1 MQAGK
6 QGSAQNFLLNSW
18 IIFPCMYRTHFVLS
32 FICQQT
38 LGLPPPFGHFE
49 LCCFE
54 HWWTNISLR
63 STFHHSCGYIFVIE
77 LLDHMAIPLSSCGGK
92 NLENVLFHTSCPML
106 HSYQQGREVPLS
118 LPLHQSLLLLLLKKT
133 LITVIAV
140 LLSIENREGKYSHV
154 SLRHQPGSYS
164 SLKTQPPCRSSA
176 YLRTPPRVPRLWRKN
191 ILLFPGSVVKSWHC
205 SATGNPEVYCHSCHS
220 PSIH

>member
-1 MQAGK
+1 
-6 QGSAQNFLLNSW
+6 
-18 IIFPCMYRTHFVLS
+18 MYRTHFVLS

-118 LPLHQSLLLLLLKKT
+118 LPLHQSLLLLLLKK
-133 LITVIAV
+133 
-140 LLSIENREGKYSHV
+140 NFNN
-154 SLRHQPGSYS
+154 SYS
-164 SLKTQPPCRSSA
+164 CPPFHREQG
-176 YLRTPPRVPRLWRKN
+176 RKILTCVSTSPAR
-191 ILLFPGSVVKSWHC
+191 ILLFFKN
-205 SATGNPEVYCHSCHS
+205 SATMPFISLSKASTEGATPLEEEHFVI
-220 PSIH
+220 PW